1 MIRIRTI
8 DRARAADINIPNE
21 PFALFG
27 RMIPACA
34 DGKWTCSIRY
44 DDTVSAMTFPDERYD
59 YDALATHSTF
69 LGAYDGET
77 CIGLAVLQ
85 EGAFRYMYL
94 YDLKVNAAYRRQ
106 GIAGQ
111 LIGRAEEIAREKGY
125 IGLWT
130 QGQDNN
136 LGACL
141 FYLHAGFD
149 IGGFDNRVYDGTKQA
164 GKADILFYKRFA
176 AG

>member
-1 MIRIRTI
+1 MISIRSI
-8 DRARAADINIPNE
+8 DRAHAADINLPNE

-27 RMIPACA
+27 RMIPTYVNEA
-34 DGKWTCSIRY
+34 WSYTIRR
-44 DDTVSAMTFPDERYD
+44 DETVTAMIFPDERYD
-59 YDALATHSTF
+59 YDALAGCGVF
-69 LGAYDGET
+69 LGAYDGDA

-85 EGAFRYMYL
+85 EGLFRYMYL

-106 GIAGQ
+106 GVAGRLIA
-111 LIGRAEEIAREKGY
+111 RAEEAARQRGY
-125 IGLWT
+125 VGLWT

-141 FYLHAGFD
+141 FYLHAGFE

-176 AG
+176 AD

>member
-1 MIRIRTI
+1 MIDIRSI
-8 DRARAADINIPNE
+8 DRAHAADINLPNE
-21 PFALFG
+21 PFALSG
-27 RMIPACA
+27 RMVPTYVDEA
-34 DGKWTCSIRY
+34 WSCSIQH
-44 DDTVSAMTFPDERYD
+44 TGGVSAMTFPDEHYD
-59 YDALATHSTF
+59 YDALTGNSTF
-69 LGAYDGET
+69 LGAYDGEK
-77 CIGLAVLQ
+77 CVGLAVLQ
-85 EGAFRYMYL
+85 EGFFRYMYL

-106 GIAGQ
+106 GIAGR
-111 LIGRAEEIAREKGY
+111 LIGRAEKIARAKGY

-141 FYLHAGFD
+141 FYLHAGFE

-176 AG
+176 DA